1 MPNFFSDNPDLRNQF
16 KRLDLSDV
24 IAMLEDDFQ
33 QVNDFP
39 EAPTDYD
46 SAISLYDSALTL
58 TGDISGNFIAPR
70 AAAVDAQ
77 GASYKDGE
85 VIMAAE
91 TSENLQQLAAAGLM
105 GIILPRKYGGSNFPA
120 TIYMMMI
127 EMVSR
132 ADASLMTL
140 FGYQDVGETIA
151 KLAQD
156 SLAKTV
162 LPTYARGEL
171 SGAMVL
177 SEPNAGSDL
186 QAVQLKAWQDIG
198 GQWRL
203 RGSKHFISN
212 GGGDLLL
219 VLARSEESTNDMF
232 GLSLFLCRKSEQVK
246 VNRIENKL
254 GLNGSPTCE
263 IYFDDAPADLIGK
276 RRFGLIY
283 VLSTLNQ
290 ARFSVAAQALGI
302 AEAAYQEALKYAR
315 KREQFGKKIFTMAPV
330 ADMLIDMRVALESGR
345 TFLYHATQLLDL
357 RNRLEERIR
366 NLKAAGLPYQGE
378 KAKFDLAAKRIDM
391 LSPMVK
397 YRITEAANKI
407 CYDALQIHGGMGYM
421 RDLPVERYYRDVR
434 ITTIY
439 EGTTQVQV
447 LAAAKSVFADIMADF
462 FAAQAA
468 TDWPEELQHLA
479 NHLQSQR
486 QFFLQARDLL
496 NSEITPAERDAGSR
510 PLVDMYAGLYL
521 GYLLL
526 AEACLNP
533 EKIPV
538 ATRFIL
544 AEQASAQAGL
554 ALIKNRKFQDLDN
567 IDNIFKQ

>member
-16 KRLDLSDV
+16 ERLDLSDV

-39 EAPTDYD
+39 EAPADHN
-46 SAISLYDSALTL
+46 SAISLYESALML
-58 TGDISGNFIAPR
+58 TGDISGNFIASR
-70 AAAVDAQ
+70 AATVDAQ
-77 GASYKDGE
+77 GASCQNGE

-105 GIILPRKYGGSNFPA
+105 GVILPRKYGGSNFPA

-156 SLAKTV
+156 SLANSV
-162 LPTYARGEL
+162 LPAYARGEL

-177 SEPNAGSDL
+177 SEPSAGSDL
-186 QAVQLKAWQDIG
+186 QAVQLKAWQDID

-263 IYFDDAPADLIGK
+263 IYFDDAPAGLIGK

-357 RNRLEERIR
+357 RNTLEERIR
-366 NLKAAGLPYQGE
+366 DLKTAGLPYQAE

-447 LAAAKSVFADIMADF
+447 LAAAKSVFADIMEDF

-468 TDWPEELQHLA
+468 TDWPEELQPLA
-479 NHLQSQR
+479 DHLQRQR

-496 NSEITPAERDAGSR
+496 NSEITPAERDAGTR

-526 AEACLNP
+526 AEARLNP
-533 EKIPV
+533 EKMPV

-544 AEQASAQAGL
+544 AAQASAQAGL
-554 ALIKNRKFQDLDN
+554 AMIKNRKFQDLDN
-567 IDNIFKQ
+567 IDNIFKH

>member
-1 MPNFFSDNPDLRNQF
+1 
-16 KRLDLSDV
+16 
-24 IAMLEDDFQ
+24 MLEDDFR
-33 QVNDFP
+33 QVKAFP
-39 EAPTDYD
+39 EAPADDD
-46 SAISLYDSALTL
+46 SAISLYEAALSL
-58 TGDISGNFIAPR
+58 TGDICGNFIAPR
-70 AAAVDAQ
+70 AAAVDAR
-77 GASYKDGE
+77 GASYQNGK
-85 VIMAAE
+85 VIMPPE
-91 TSENLQQLAAAGLM
+91 TLENLQQLAAAGLM
-105 GIILPRKYGGSNFPA
+105 GVMLPRKYGGSNFPA

-156 SLAKTV
+156 SLAKAV
-162 LPTYARGEL
+162 LPAYARGEL

-177 SEPNAGSDL
+177 SEPGAGSDL
-186 QAVQLKAWQDIG
+186 QAIQLKAWQDID

-203 RGSKHFISN
+203 QGSKHFISN

-219 VLARSEESTNDMF
+219 VLARSEENTTDMF
-232 GLSLFLCRKSEQVK
+232 GLSLFLCRKSENVK
-246 VNRIENKL
+246 VTRIENKL

-263 IYFDDAPADLIGK
+263 IYFDDAPANLIGK

-283 VLSTLNQ
+283 VLSTLNH

-302 AEAAYQEALKYAR
+302 AEAAYQESLKYAR
-315 KREQFGKKIFTMAPV
+315 KREQFGKKIYTMAPV

-357 RNRLEERIR
+357 RNGLEKRIQK
-366 NLKAAGLPYQGE
+366 LKAAGLPYQAE
-378 KAKFDLAAKRIDM
+378 KAKFDRAAKRIEM

-439 EGTTQVQV
+439 EGTTEVQV

-462 FAAQAA
+462 FAEQAA
-468 TDWPEELQHLA
+468 TDWPKNLQHLA
-479 NHLQSQR
+479 GHLQEMR
-486 QFFLQARDLL
+486 QFFLQARDRL
-496 NSEITPAERDAGSR
+496 NGEITSAERDAGTR
-510 PLVDMYAGLYL
+510 PLVDIYAALYL

-526 AEACLNP
+526 AEAHLHP
-533 EKIPV
+533 EKTPV

-544 AEQASAQAGL
+544 AEQASTQASL
-554 ALIKNRKFQDLDN
+554 AMIQNRKFRDLDD
-567 IDNIFKQ
+567 IDNICQQGSPQV

>member
-1 MPNFFSDNPDLRNQF
+1 
-16 KRLDLSDV
+16 
-24 IAMLEDDFQ
+24 MLEDNFQ
-33 QVNDFP
+33 QAQEFP
-39 EAPTDYD
+39 EAPADYD
-46 SAISLYDSALTL
+46 SAISLYEEALSL
-58 TGDISGNFIAPR
+58 TGDICGNFIAPR
-70 AAAVDAQ
+70 ADAVDLQ
-77 GASYKDGE
+77 GASYQDGK
-85 VIMAAE
+85 VTMAAE
-91 TSENLQQLAAAGLM
+91 TLENLQQLAAAGLM
-105 GIILPRKYGGSNFPA
+105 GVMLPRKFGGSNFPA

-151 KLAQD
+151 RLAQD
-156 SLAKTV
+156 SLAMSV
-162 LPTYARGEL
+162 LPAYARGEL

-177 SEPNAGSDL
+177 SEPGAGSDL
-186 QAVQLKAWQDIG
+186 QAVQLKAWQDID

-203 RGSKHFISN
+203 QGSKHFISN

-232 GLSLFLCRKSEQVK
+232 GLSLFLCKKNEQVK
-246 VNRIENKL
+246 VNRIEDKL

-283 VLSTLNQ
+283 VLSTLNH

-302 AEAAYQEALKYAR
+302 AEAAYQEALQYAR
-315 KREQFGKKIFTMAPV
+315 KREQFGKKIYTMAPV
-330 ADMLIDMRVALESGR
+330 ADMLIDMRITLESGR
-345 TFLYHATQLLDL
+345 AFLYHSTQLLDL
-357 RNRLEERIR
+357 RNSLEARIKE
-366 NLKAAGLPYQGE
+366 LKAAGLPYQTE
-378 KAKFDLAAKRIDM
+378 KAKLDRAGRRIEM

-397 YRITEAANKI
+397 YWITEAANKV
-407 CYDALQIHGGMGYM
+407 CYDTLQIHGGMGYM
-421 RDLPVERYYRDVR
+421 RDLPVERYFRDVR

-462 FAAQAA
+462 FTAQVT
-468 TDWPEELQHLA
+468 TDWPENLQHLA
-479 NHLQSQR
+479 DQLKTQR
-486 QFFLQARDLL
+486 QLFLQARDLL
-496 NSEITPAERDAGSR
+496 NSEITPAERDAATR
-510 PLVDMYAGLYL
+510 PLVDMYAALYL

-526 AEACLNP
+526 AEARLQP

-544 AEQASAQAGL
+544 TEAATAQARL
-554 ALIKNRKFQDLDN
+554 VMIQNRKFRDLDD
-567 IDNIFKQ
+567 IDNICKH